1 MTFEYLITHEPQRDE
16 PILSILRERLLVV
29 MEDNLNDVEH
39 EALARMVQTDFQR
52 LQASAPDGALRSILS
67 FKLVLPEETA
77 SIQEVVDEFTDA
89 LAAAPVLHVL
99 KFEDPLLREELA
111 ARAEELFGVEM
122 KLRRVLSIIYLH
134 AYPDADPYELLKEEV
149 EQPMSKAKPEKTAM
163 KAAAENQL
171 FHLTFGQYVNLN
183 QRPAIKDF
191 AALIKSQDTYE
202 AFRAELMRQPV
213 RHEDDASLLSS
224 LKERMDAIE
233 RMRNCVAH
241 NRRPTK
247 GVKQSYLNALPLVHR
262 DLDNYLY
269 ALSADWSDYL
279 LASQPGGDIEED
291 YRGKEAIREAL
302 ENAEWDEEDHS
313 IRICDH
319 DGEYHTVRSREEL
332 ETLLCRVG
340 EEVWCNSAMVID
352 GDYVGASDEAYWV
365 SEALEEYE
373 ERLNAFFATASDADE
388 D

>member
-29 MEDNLNDVEH
+29 LEDNLNDVEH

-52 LQASAPDGALRSILS
+52 LQNSAPDGALRSILS

-89 LAAAPVLHVL
+89 LAAAPILHVL

-111 ARAEELFGVEM
+111 ARAEELFAVEM

-213 RHEDDASLLSS
+213 QHEDDASLLAE
-224 LKERMDAIE
+224 KQNVFWHDYDALVSAGTAAGIGLE
-233 RMRNCVAH
+233 
-241 NRRPTK
+241 
-247 GVKQSYLNALPLVHR
+247 ALPPVR
-262 DLDNYLY
+262 KAIGSGFDTKTIT
-269 ALSADWSDYL
+269 LSCGKLTTGVTVPQWS
-279 LASQPGGDIEED
+279 
-291 YRGKEAIREAL
+291 
-302 ENAEWDEEDHS
+302 S
-313 IRICDH
+313 I
-319 DGEYHTVRSREEL
+319 L
-332 ETLLCRVG
+332 
-340 EEVWCNSAMVID
+340 M
-352 GDYVGASDEAYWV
+352 
-365 SEALEEYE
+365 
-373 ERLNAFFATASDADE
+373 
-388 D
+388 